1 MLSKKSNTFLQTAFS
16 IKPKNL
22 ALHFNKMTL
31 ELTELIKDFIATKFL
46 SKVELDFLESELWET
61 LEHIEEIT
69 SLTSAPINISRE
81 LKLKEG
87 SSWQL
92 CCAVV
97 LDYARPQEIS
107 RSKKLKKLIEKF
119 SLQ

>member
-1 MLSKKSNTFLQTAFS
+1 MS
-16 IKPKNL
+16 
-22 ALHFNKMTL
+22 L
-31 ELTELIKDFIATKFL
+31 ELTELVKDFVATKLL

-61 LEHIEEIT
+61 FEHIDGIT
-69 SLTSAPINISRE
+69 SLTSAPVNVSRE
-81 LKLKEG
+81 LKLKDG

-97 LDYARPQEIS
+97 LDAARPQKNS
-107 RSKKLKKLIEKF
+107 RSEKLRKLIDKF